1 MISKV
6 PSFTLTIPSRIEE
19 LEAVRSLVGRA
30 AAAYALSE
38 EMAYWIELA
47 VTECMINAIRHGN
60 QSDPSK
66 EATLKISSNGLVIE
80 VIVED
85 QGSGFCLE
93 EIADPTDV
101 QNLLKPSGRGILIV
115 RSFMDKVNLSRR
127 KGGGTRLRMV
137 KYLAAQTI

>member
-1 MISKV
+1 
-6 PSFTLTIPSRIEE
+6 
-19 LEAVRSLVGRA
+19 
-30 AAAYALSE
+30 
-38 EMAYWIELA
+38 
-47 VTECMINAIRHGN
+47 
-60 QSDPSK
+60 
-66 EATLKISSNGLVIE
+66 